1 MRTVN
6 SLVANFFT
14 NIALHLQTQI
24 HHEIQT
30 VRNNYW
36 QIEILFSHKTI
47 KRNSMI
53 WHASQR
59 RQIEAFLQDNLS
71 EWLRR
76 QTRNLL
82 GFARAGSNP
91 AVVAFLSLI
100 FILIHYHNSLLFQFL
115 FYSYFITNNL
125 Q

>member
-1 MRTVN
+1 M
-6 SLVANFFT
+6 
-14 NIALHLQTQI
+14 
-24 HHEIQT
+24 
-30 VRNNYW
+30 
-36 QIEILFSHKTI
+36 I
-47 KRNSMI
+47 K
-53 WHASQR
+53 HASQR
-59 RQIEAFLQDNLS
+59 RQIGAFLQDNLS

>member
-1 MRTVN
+1 
-6 SLVANFFT
+6 
-14 NIALHLQTQI
+14 
-24 HHEIQT
+24 
-30 VRNNYW
+30 
-36 QIEILFSHKTI
+36 
-47 KRNSMI
+47 MI

-100 FILIHYHNSLLFQFL
+100 FILIHYHNSFLFQFSL
-115 FYSYFITNNL
+115 FSYFITNNL

>member
-1 MRTVN
+1 
-6 SLVANFFT
+6 
-14 NIALHLQTQI
+14 
-24 HHEIQT
+24 
-30 VRNNYW
+30 
-36 QIEILFSHKTI
+36 
-47 KRNSMI
+47 MI

-100 FILIHYHNSLLFQFL
+100 FILIHYHNSLLFQFSL
-115 FYSYFITNNL
+115 FSYFITNNL